1 MIWLQFWWLHNIKY
15 VTIGNVNWYHGHLF
29 VTWFEATYEEG
40 LTERQGLH
48 QRVQGLTEL
57 ATQSRYLPP
66 RIIYL
71 LCDTKKTIYCK
82 AVAIVQSIL
91 SVYHINVPYSQW
103 ALWRHDNFVDFVIV
117 LDWVCIRLLFKDLF
131 EQLVGRFL
139 NQLHDVHAQGVS
151 VLLQKSWQNTALS
164 DQRQFAF

>member
-1 MIWLQFWWLHNIKY
+1 MW
-15 VTIGNVNWYHGHLF
+15 IGTMGIFLSLGLKQRMKKGWQRDRAFIRESRDWRNWPL
-29 VTWFEATYEEG
+29 
-40 LTERQGLH
+40 
-48 QRVQGLTEL
+48 RVDICRRESFTC
-57 ATQSRYLPP
+57 
-66 RIIYL
+66 
-71 LCDTKKTIYCK
+71 CDTKKTIYCK
-82 AVAIVQSIL
+82 AIAIVQSIL

-131 EQLVGRFL
+131 EHLVGRFL